1 MNWTPADV
9 DRAIVALTQAASFS
23 DAIVAIREWRPG
35 TSKSAVRKALEHHDR
50 KNPTAYLGAD
60 RDDEPPSTA
69 RSVPHAEPVPLT
81 AGRTGVKPDFTSAPP
96 KESTRSQPVADRSHV
111 APMAPRFGRPG
122 DNWLFV
128 PDTHVDYHDRAAWA
142 LALGVSRAL
151 RPDGVCILGDF
162 LDCYAVSFHEKSP
175 SRAGRLVDEID
186 AANRCLDELEAASPN
201 ARQRVFIEGNHE
213 NRLNRY
219 IASNAKALHGMPG
232 LTIREALRLDERGWA
247 WVPYHEHC
255 TIGDTAVTH
264 DGGRAGVY
272 AVRQT
277 MMAMGQS
284 LIIGHVHRVASQHE
298 STLDGRAMVG
308 HSFGWLGSHAE
319 VDYRHRALARREWP
333 HAVGVGTIDAS
344 GVLHSHAVPF
354 VGGLA
359 IVNGAEVRA

>member
-9 DRAIVALTQAASFS
+9 DRAIVALTQAASLT

-35 TSKSAVRKALEHHDR
+35 TSKDALRKALDFHG
-50 KNPTAYLGAD
+50 KKSPTVYLGAG
-60 RDDEPPSTA
+60 RDDEAPITA
-69 RSVPHAEPVPLT
+69 RSGHVDVPTV
-81 AGRTGVKPDFTSAPP
+81 PP
-96 KESTRSQPVADRSHV
+96 KESARAQPVADRSHV
-111 APMAPRFGRPG
+111 APMAPRFGAPG
-122 DNWLFV
+122 QRWLFI
-128 PDTHVDYHDRAAWA
+128 PDTHVPYHDHAAWRLA
-142 LALGVSRAL
+142 LAVARAL

-175 SRAGRLVDEID
+175 ARVSRLADEI
-186 AANRCLDELEAASPN
+186 AATDECLAELEAATPN
-201 ARQRVFIEGNHE
+201 ARRVFVEGNHE
-213 NRLNRY
+213 NRVNRY
-219 IASNAKALHGMPG
+219 IASQAKALHGM
-232 LTIREALRLDERGWA
+232 RLDERGWA

-354 VGGLA
+354 VGGRA
-359 IVNGAEVRA
+359 VVFGQEVRA

>member
-9 DRAIVALTQAASFS
+9 DRAIVALTQAASLT

-35 TSKSAVRKALEHHDR
+35 TSKRALRHALEGHGKR
-50 KNPTAYLGAD
+50 SPTAYLGAD

-69 RSVPHAEPVPLT
+69 RSGHVDVT
-81 AGRTGVKPDFTSAPP
+81 TVPP
-96 KESTRSQPVADRSHV
+96 KESARAQAIPREAYPVADRSHV
-111 APMAPRFGRPG
+111 APMAPRFGKPG

-186 AANRCLDELEAASPN
+186 AANRCLDELEAASPS

-354 VGGLA
+354 VGGRA
-359 IVNGAEVRA
+359 VVFGQEVRA

>member
-9 DRAIVALTQAASFS
+9 DRAIVALTQAASLT

-35 TSKSAVRKALEHHDR
+35 LSKAALRMALDHHGKR
-50 KNPTAYLGAD
+50 SPTAYLGAD
-60 RDDEPPSTA
+60 RDDEAPSTA
-69 RSVPHAEPVPLT
+69 RSVPRAEPVPLT
-81 AGRTGVKPDFTSAPP
+81 AGRAEVKPDFTSVLDTA
-96 KESTRSQPVADRSHV
+96 SILAQPVADRSHV
-111 APMAPRFGRPG
+111 APMAPRFGKPG
-122 DNWLFV
+122 ERWLFI
-128 PDTHVDYHDRAAWA
+128 PDTHVPYHNKAAWRLA
-142 LALGVSRAL
+142 LAVARAL

-175 SRAGRLVDEID
+175 SRVSRLADEI
-186 AANRCLDELEAASPN
+186 AATDECLAELEAATPN
-201 ARQRVFIEGNHE
+201 ARRVFVEGNHE
-213 NRLNRY
+213 NRVNRY
-219 IASNAKALHGMPG
+219 IASQARALHGMPG

-333 HAVGVGTIDAS
+333 HAVGVGTIDAG

-354 VGGLA
+354 VGGRA
-359 IVNGAEVRA
+359 IVFGQEVRA